1 MKSGLKVMMV
11 SEGNDFGQT
20 CAGVLRSYGCD
31 VKMVP
36 KNGAEILHKTE
47 TEKPD
52 VVVMDAFMTAIDA
65 LGVLKEMPKMKLEKK
80 PLMMVS
86 EGNDFGQTCA
96 GVLRSYGC
104 DVKMVPKNGA
114 EILHKTETEKPDVVV
129 MDAFMTAIDALGVLK
144 EMPKMKLEKKPLMMV
159 MSSVDNQRFEQELLS
174 AGADYYFLKPF
185 DMNMMAERITQLTG
199 WRDNSKF
206 GKLHPADSSAD
217 LEVVVSDIM
226 HQIGVPAHIKG
237 YQYLREAIILSIN
250 DSEMMNSVTKVLYP
264 TVAKTFS
271 TTSSRVERAIRH
283 AIEVAWDR
291 GDVDVLSSYFG
302 YTIQNSR
309 GKPTN
314 SEFIAMISDKLRL
327 SMKIS

>member
-1 MKSGLKVMMV
+1 MSEIKNMEEILMEKNLKVMLA

-31 VKMVP
+31 VRMIA
-36 KNGAEILHKTE
+36 KNGAEVLNKTE
-47 TEKPD
+47 KEEPD
-52 VVVMDAFMTAIDA
+52 VVLMDAFMSSIDA
-65 LGVLKEMPKMKLEKK
+65 LGVLKEIPKLKIGKK
-80 PLMMVS
+80 PLV
-86 EGNDFGQTCA
+86 
-96 GVLRSYGC
+96 
-104 DVKMVPKNGA
+104 
-114 EILHKTETEKPDVVV
+114 
-129 MDAFMTAIDALGVLK
+129 
-144 EMPKMKLEKKPLMMV
+144 MV
-159 MSSVDNQRFEQELLS
+159 MSSVDNQRFEQEVLS

-185 DMNMMAERITQLTG
+185 DMEMMAERITQMTG
-199 WRDNSKF
+199 WKNGSNFKSIHNSS
-206 GKLHPADSSAD
+206 GSAD
-217 LEVVVSDIM
+217 LEVIVSDIM

-250 DSEMMNSVTKVLYP
+250 DNEMMNSVTKVLYP

-327 SMKIS
+327 RLKTS